1 MTKTK
6 KRARAPRLQ
15 KAQRRQQLLDT
26 ARLIV
31 REDGADRLTLGNL
44 AERANVSK
52 PVVYDHFS
60 TRSVLLIELYRWLDT
75 ERVNTFRDSMANGD
89 HPLGE
94 TVGLLASAFIHCATD
109 TRGEV
114 HAVAASLVGSEEK
127 AAVLEE
133 LFDHCVQMFV
143 SVLKPHSALPTD
155 ELERRCIGLVGGGEA
170 LAGAAVRGN
179 GSEADAVTAFASLIH
194 GAMRTAS

>member
-1 MTKTK
+1 MTKTEK
-6 KRARAPRLQ
+6 PARSPRLP

-31 REDGADRLTLGNL
+31 REAGADRLTLGNL
-44 AERANVSK
+44 AERAGVSK

-75 ERVNTFRDSMANGD
+75 ERVNAFRDSMAGGE
-89 HPLGE
+89 HPLAE
-94 TVGLLASAFIHCATD
+94 TIGVLANAFIHCAAD

-143 SVLKPHSALPTD
+143 SVLKPHSSLPAD

-170 LAGAAVRGN
+170 LAGAAVRGK
-179 GSEADAVTAFASLIH
+179 GSEADAVTAFASLIY
-194 GAMRTAS
+194 GAMRATS